1 LVVKIVCLLMLAVA
15 ACAQRFPKA
24 ELVEAAE
31 AGDVQRVRGLLDAGA
46 DPDLPTSFSA
56 LEAASASAFPLVVAE
71 MLQHHAS
78 VNKRD
83 SAGRT
88 ALNVLAQSAICDARE
103 DPAAVA
109 RLLLRAGAEVNAQ
122 DNIYGNT
129 ALHEAPD
136 AATAKVLIEAG
147 ADINRRNQD
156 GQTALMLTL
165 DIEVTRVLLQAGAD
179 KGIRDKRGKT
189 ALEIAR
195 EFALAEKIAALE
207 R

>member
-1 LVVKIVCLLMLAVA
+1 
-15 ACAQRFPKA
+15 
-24 ELVEAAE
+24 
-31 AGDVQRVRGLLDAGA
+31 
-46 DPDLPTSFSA
+46 
-56 LEAASASAFPLVVAE
+56 
-71 MLQHHAS
+71 
-78 VNKRD
+78 
-83 SAGRT
+83 
-88 ALNVLAQSAICDARE
+88 
-103 DPAAVA
+103 VA
-109 RLLLRAGAEVNAQ
+109 RLLLRAGADENAQ

-165 DIEVTRVLLQAGAD
+165 DPEVTRVLLEAGAD
-179 KGIRDKRGKT
+179 KAIRDKRGKT

-195 EFALAEKIAALE
+195 EFALTEKIAALE

>member
-1 LVVKIVCLLMLAVA
+1 MLAVA
-15 ACAQRFPKA
+15 VCAQRVTKA
-24 ELVEAAE
+24 PLVEAAE
-31 AGDVQRVRGLLDAGA
+31 AGDVQRVRKLLAGGA
-46 DPDLPTSFSA
+46 DPNLPLSFSA

-71 MLQHHAS
+71 MLQHHPN
-78 VNKRD
+78 VNQRD
-83 SAGRT
+83 PAGRT
-88 ALNVLAQSAICDARE
+88 ALNVLAQSAIGDARE

-109 RLLLRAGAEVNAQ
+109 RLLLRAGADVNAQ

-136 AATAKVLIEAG
+136 AATAQVLIDAG

-165 DIEVTRVLLQAGAD
+165 DIEVTRVLLNAGAD
-179 KGIRDKRGKT
+179 KTIRDKRGKT

-195 EFALAEKIAALE
+195 EFALTEKIAALE